1 MDKKPKNKK
10 WWLYGALASFIIAIA
25 GVLLLFFVFND
36 GKKHRVDDDDDD
48 EDEDD
53 IELVDDEEQVKDD
66 KWDDDWDDWDDWD
79 EEIVV
84 SDSVLPVDIAPTDN
98 DSPGNDDQRVYD
110 VVEQKPEFLEGDLS
124 VWLGSHLQYPPE
136 AQNNGLQGAVV
147 CQFIVEKDGS
157 IGNVTVLRSI
167 DPLLDKEAVRVIESM
182 PKWAPGRKDGQ
193 PVRVK
198 YTLPV
203 RFQLQ

>member
-84 SDSVLPVDIAPTDN
+84 SDSVQPVDIAPTDN
-98 DSPGNDDQRVYD
+98 DSPGNDDQTVYD

-182 PKWAPGRKDGQ
+182 PKWAPGRKDGK

>member
-10 WWLYGALASFIIAIA
+10 WWHYGALVSFIIAIA

-36 GKKHRVDDDDDD
+36 GKKHRIDDDDD

-53 IELVDDEEQVKDD
+53 TELVDDKEQKKDD
-66 KWDDDWDDWDDWD
+66 KYDDEWDDWD
-79 EEIVV
+79 EEIVI
-84 SDSVLPVDIAPTDN
+84 SDSIQPTDITPI
-98 DSPGNDDQRVYD
+98 DESYPDYDEQSIYD
-110 VVEQKPEFLEGDLS
+110 VVNPMPQFLEGDMN
-124 VWLGSHLQYPPE
+124 VWIGNNLRYPPE
-136 AQNNGLQGAVV
+136 AMDSGLHGTVV

-157 IGNVTVLRSI
+157 IGHVTVLRSI
-167 DPLLDKEAVRVIESM
+167 DPLLDQEAVRVIESM
-182 PKWAPGRKDGQ
+182 PKWAPGKKDGQ

-203 RFQLQ
+203 KFQLQ

>member
-66 KWDDDWDDWDDWD
+66 KWDDDWDDWD

-84 SDSVLPVDIAPTDN
+84 SDSVQPVDIAPTDN
-98 DSPGNDDQRVYD
+98 DSPGNDDQTVYD
-110 VVEQKPEFLEGDLS
+110 VVEQEPEFLEGDLS

-157 IGNVTVLRSI
+157 VGNVTVLRSI

-182 PKWAPGRKDGQ
+182 PKWAPGRKDGK

>member
-84 SDSVLPVDIAPTDN
+84 SDSVQPVDIAPTDN
-98 DSPGNDDQRVYD
+98 DSPGNDDQTVYD

-136 AQNNGLQGAVV
+136 AQNNGLQGVVV

-157 IGNVTVLRSI
+157 VGNVTVLRSI

-182 PKWAPGRKDGQ
+182 PKWAPGRKDGK